1 LLIVFY
7 IEFFDYIDV
16 TDLQPFHL
24 SSSDMECL
32 EPGRW
37 LHDNI
42 ITATQR
48 LLQIQY
54 PEINGLQS
62 PVLGQKLAFAVHS
75 NGAKFIQILNVKR
88 NHWIMVTSITC
99 ETPNEL
105 KIIYDSLPSP
115 DVPFKTQK
123 QIASLFLC
131 SCDKINLIFPDLQK
145 QEGTSDCGLF
155 SLAFATSVCAGQDPS
170 TIHYIQNKFRSHLA
184 SCLKQNEITLFPK
197 QKRKRKTIKGLQVK
211 SIKIYCSCRL
221 PEEGKMI

>member
-75 NGAKFIQILNVKR
+75 NGAKFIQIFKCKEKPLDNGNK
-88 NHWIMVTSITC
+88 HYHAYIT
-99 ETPNEL
+99 
-105 KIIYDSLPSP
+105 
-115 DVPFKTQK
+115 F
-123 QIASLFLC
+123 
-131 SCDKINLIFPDLQK
+131 KINFVVTWHHAL
-145 QEGTSDCGLF
+145 
-155 SLAFATSVCAGQDPS
+155 
-170 TIHYIQNKFRSHLA
+170 NKM
-184 SCLKQNEITLFPK
+184 K
-197 QKRKRKTIKGLQVK
+197 
-211 SIKIYCSCRL
+211 
-221 PEEGKMI
+221 